1 MKLKC
6 DLIIQNF
13 NNPVNR
19 MVSGNQDKVHKGS
32 MLGLYR
38 PRQEEDENEYD
49 PESFSASKQ
58 QQSGKTIILTIETKN
73 SSFKYKLKRLE
84 TYTKFIQEGR
94 ATLKLIDEN
103 IFLLISNCTSLTL
116 INFISFLNVKIA
128 KGQLSTGSKQSE
140 KKTYVNKLL
149 NNAEF
154 TMGKNNLA
162 VISPLNQKEID
173 AVMKAKNARMAA
185 AAGSGYSGSPV
196 RAGNTFARPSQTGSQ
211 QQRQNTFKRSL
222 SSLSTNTDEGKGKA
236 STFKRYNT
244 CLNDAHIMNKMPRST
259 SSANL
264 LIELTEEQKYVVKNV
279 KEGRSVFF
287 TGKDYK

>member
-1 MKLKC
+1 
-6 DLIIQNF
+6 
-13 NNPVNR
+13 
-19 MVSGNQDKVHKGS
+19 MVAGNQDKVHKGS

-49 PESFSASKQ
+49 AESFSASKQ
-58 QQSGKTIILTIETKN
+58 QHSGKTIILTIETKN

-103 IFLLISNCTSLTL
+103 IFLLISNCTSLML

-128 KGQLSTGSKQSE
+128 KGQLSTSSKQTE

-185 AAGSGYSGSPV
+185 AAGSGYSSSPV

-222 SSLSTNTDEGKGKA
+222 SSLSTNTDEVKGKA

-244 CLNDAHIMNKMPRST
+244 CLNDAHTMNKMPRST

-264 LIELTEEQKYVVKNV
+264 LIELTEEQKYVVKNI

-287 TGKDYK
+287 TGNDINR